1 MEWIA
6 IIFFGLIIMSVI
18 SSKMQDNVRRKYSKT
33 IKKVIIVSND
43 SRKKATSSAIRGVVG
58 GSILGPAG
66 LIAGAVS
73 GKNKNSTTFLIE
85 YKTGKKETKTVKNDS
100 IEF

>member
-43 SRKKATSSAIRGVVG
+43 SRKKLLVQLLEEWWEVV
-58 GSILGPAG
+58 S
-66 LIAGAVS
+66 
-73 GKNKNSTTFLIE
+73 
-85 YKTGKKETKTVKNDS
+85 
-100 IEF
+100 

>member
-1 MEWIA
+1 MKLENYWKSNIKRKVDVLMEWIA

-43 SRKKATSSAIRGVVG
+43 SRKKS
-58 GSILGPAG
+58 
-66 LIAGAVS
+66 
-73 GKNKNSTTFLIE
+73 
-85 YKTGKKETKTVKNDS
+85 Y
-100 IEF
+100 